1 MNIAFFCIPAHGHT
15 NPTLAVVRELTAR
28 GHTVRYYTTEAFRAK
43 VEAAGAAFVP
53 FDAEAAR
60 PGMTAADG
68 ARLGS
73 DLAFSTKLIVDLTLA
88 ADDWLSRELTAHR
101 PDVIVGDSMAFW
113 AKLAAK
119 KHGIPFVSSTTTF
132 AFNRFS
138 AKVIG
143 QNGAGFLQFLLAQPR
158 INRQL
163 KRLRAAGYAVKSVF
177 DIIANDNE
185 TETVVYTSPDFQ
197 PCADTF
203 SEKYHFVDRLLREF
217 KVEANVGA
225 PQVAYKETIT
235 KAVDQDTKYAR
246 QSGGKGQYGHVKIHV
261 EPNESG
267 KGYEFVNATVG
278 GSVPKEYIPAV
289 DAGIQG
295 AMLAGVLAGYPV
307 VDVKVTLYDGSYHEV
322 DSSEM
327 AFKIAGSMAFKEACQ
342 KAGPTLLEP
351 IMKVSVIV
359 PDEYMGDVIGDLNSR
374 RGQIQGFEAR
384 SGAQQI
390 DAFVPLAEMFG
401 YATDLRSRTQGRGQY
416 TMEPSH
422 YIEIPKSIQ
431 EKIIDQRTGR
441 HMS

>member
-1 MNIAFFCIPAHGHT
+1 MNIAFFCIPAHGHM

-43 VEAAGAAFVP
+43 VEAAGAVFVP
-53 FDAEAAR
+53 FDTEAAR

-88 ADDWLSRELTAHR
+88 ADDRLSRELTAHR

-185 TETVVYTSPDFQ
+185 TETVVYTSPEFQ

-203 SEKYHFVDRLLREF
+203 SEKYHFVGPLLRPAQSSFEKLPGRSLIYISLGTVNNDALPFYRACLAAFGGDPRFQFVLSAGTQADLAALGPIPESCTVRASVDQMAVLDCADVFLTHCGMNSASEGLYFGAALLMLPQTSEQKGVARRVSQLGAGALLKGTSPGEIRRAAERLLRDPSYRKNAEKIGESF
-217 KVEANVGA
+217 RA
-225 PQVAYKETIT
+225 
-235 KAVDQDTKYAR
+235 
-246 QSGGKGQYGHVKIHV
+246 SGGASAAADRIEAEIAEKRMQY
-261 EPNESG
+261 
-267 KGYEFVNATVG
+267 
-278 GSVPKEYIPAV
+278 
-289 DAGIQG
+289 
-295 AMLAGVLAGYPV
+295 
-307 VDVKVTLYDGSYHEV
+307 
-322 DSSEM
+322 
-327 AFKIAGSMAFKEACQ
+327 
-342 KAGPTLLEP
+342 
-351 IMKVSVIV
+351 
-359 PDEYMGDVIGDLNSR
+359 R
-374 RGQIQGFEAR
+374 
-384 SGAQQI
+384 
-390 DAFVPLAEMFG
+390 
-401 YATDLRSRTQGRGQY
+401 
-416 TMEPSH
+416 
-422 YIEIPKSIQ
+422 
-431 EKIIDQRTGR
+431 
-441 HMS
+441 

>member
-43 VEAAGAAFVP
+43 IEAAGAVFVP

-73 DLAFSTKLIVDLTLA
+73 DLAFSTRLIVDLTLA
-88 ADDWLSRELTAHR
+88 ADDWLSRELTVHR

-203 SEKYHFVDRLLREF
+203 SEKYHFVGPLLRP
-217 KVEANVGA
+217 A
-225 PQVAYKETIT
+225 
-235 KAVDQDTKYAR
+235 
-246 QSGGKGQYGHVKIHV
+246 QSSFEKLPGRSLIYISLGTVNNDALPFYRACLAAFGGDPRFQLV
-261 EPNESG
+261 
-267 KGYEFVNATVG
+267 
-278 GSVPKEYIPAV
+278 
-289 DAGIQG
+289 
-295 AMLAGVLAGYPV
+295 
-307 VDVKVTLYDGSYHEV
+307 
-322 DSSEM
+322 
-327 AFKIAGSMAFKEACQ
+327 
-342 KAGPTLLEP
+342 
-351 IMKVSVIV
+351 
-359 PDEYMGDVIGDLNSR
+359 R
-374 RGQIQGFEAR
+374 
-384 SGAQQI
+384 
-390 DAFVPLAEMFG
+390 
-401 YATDLRSRTQGRGQY
+401 
-416 TMEPSH
+416 
-422 YIEIPKSIQ
+422 
-431 EKIIDQRTGR
+431 
-441 HMS
+441 

>member
-43 VEAAGAAFVP
+43 VEAASAVFVP

-60 PGMTAADG
+60 PGMTAADD

-113 AKLAAK
+113 AKLASK

-163 KRLRAAGYAVKSVF
+163 KRLRAAGYAVKSMF

-185 TETVVYTSPDFQ
+185 TETVVYTSPEFQ

-203 SEKYHFVDRLLREF
+203 SEKYHFVGPLLRPAQSSFEKLPGRSLIYISLGTVNNDALPF
-217 KVEANVGA
+217 YRACLAAFGGDPRFQLRALRRHAGRPRGVRPHSEKLHRPRERGPDGGARLRRRLSHPLRHEQRERRIVARSAARPLPADAGAARRGEPRRCARRGRSAHGPLRRRHPPRGRDRAHRSLLPRKRAEARRQLPPLRRRGRGSRCHRARGELSDSMQKHA
-225 PQVAYKETIT
+225 PA
-235 KAVDQDTKYAR
+235 D
-246 QSGGKGQYGHVKIHV
+246 S
-261 EPNESG
+261 
-267 KGYEFVNATVG
+267 
-278 GSVPKEYIPAV
+278 GSVFLCYV
-289 DAGIQG
+289 N
-295 AMLAGVLAGYPV
+295 
-307 VDVKVTLYDGSYHEV
+307 SY
-322 DSSEM
+322 S
-327 AFKIAGSMAFKEACQ
+327 FF
-342 KAGPTLLEP
+342 
-351 IMKVSVIV
+351 
-359 PDEYMGDVIGDLNSR
+359 SR
-374 RGQIQGFEAR
+374 
-384 SGAQQI
+384 
-390 DAFVPLAEMFG
+390 
-401 YATDLRSRTQGRGQY
+401 
-416 TMEPSH
+416 
-422 YIEIPKSIQ
+422 
-431 EKIIDQRTGR
+431 
-441 HMS
+441 

>member
-43 VEAAGAAFVP
+43 VETAGAVFVP

-68 ARLGS
+68 ANLKDYQFANPTSNDDPARLGS
-73 DLAFSTKLIVDLTLA
+73 DLTFSTKLIVDLTLA
-88 ADDWLSRELTAHR
+88 ADDRLSRELTVHR

-177 DIIANDNE
+177 DVIANDNE
-185 TETVVYTSPDFQ
+185 TETVVYTSPEFQ

-203 SEKYHFVDRLLREF
+203 SEKYHFVGPLLRPAQSSFEKLPGRSLIYISLGTVNNDALPF
-217 KVEANVGA
+217 YRACLAAFGGDPRFQLVLSAGTQTDLAALGPIPENCTVRAS
-225 PQVAYKETIT
+225 
-235 KAVDQDTKYAR
+235 VDQMAVLDCADVFLTHCGMNSASEGLWHGLPLVLYPQTPEQHGVANR
-246 QSGGKGQYGHVKIHV
+246 VAALGAGVPLTDPSADGIRRAV
-261 EPNESG
+261 ETALTDPAYRE
-267 KGYEFVNATVG
+267 NAQ
-278 GSVPKEYIPAV
+278 K
-289 DAGIQG
+289 
-295 AMLAGVLAGYPV
+295 LAGGFRRCGGA
-307 VDVKVTLYDGSYHEV
+307 
-322 DSSEM
+322 
-327 AFKIAGSMAFKEACQ
+327 AEA
-342 KAGPTLLEP
+342 A
-351 IMKVSVIV
+351 
-359 PDEYMGDVIGDLNSR
+359 
-374 RGQIQGFEAR
+374 
-384 SGAQQI
+384 
-390 DAFVPLAEMFG
+390 DA
-401 YATDLRSRTQGRGQY
+401 
-416 TMEPSH
+416 
-422 YIEIPKSIQ
+422 IE
-431 EKIIDQRTGR
+431 
-441 HMS
+441 HAAN

>member
-15 NPTLAVVRELTAR
+15 NPTLAVVRKLTAR

-43 VEAAGAAFVP
+43 VEAAGAVFVP
-53 FDAEAAR
+53 FDTEAAR

-101 PDVIVGDSMAFW
+101 PDVIAGDSMAFW

-138 AKVIG
+138 AKVIE

-203 SEKYHFVDRLLREF
+203 SEKYHFVGPLLRPAQSSFEKLPGRSLIYISLGTVNNDALPF
-217 KVEANVGA
+217 YRACLAAFGGDPRFQLVLSAGTQTDLAALGPIPENCTVRASVDQMAVLDCADIFLTHCGMNSASEGLWHGLPLVLYPQTPEQHGVANRVAALGAGVPLTDPSADGIRRAVEAALTDPAYRENAQKLADGFRRCGGA
-225 PQVAYKETIT
+225 AE
-235 KAVDQDTKYAR
+235 AA
-246 QSGGKGQYGHVKIHV
+246 
-261 EPNESG
+261 
-267 KGYEFVNATVG
+267 
-278 GSVPKEYIPAV
+278 
-289 DAGIQG
+289 DA
-295 AMLAGVLAGYPV
+295 
-307 VDVKVTLYDGSYHEV
+307 
-322 DSSEM
+322 
-327 AFKIAGSMAFKEACQ
+327 
-342 KAGPTLLEP
+342 
-351 IMKVSVIV
+351 
-359 PDEYMGDVIGDLNSR
+359 
-374 RGQIQGFEAR
+374 
-384 SGAQQI
+384 
-390 DAFVPLAEMFG
+390 
-401 YATDLRSRTQGRGQY
+401 
-416 TMEPSH
+416 
-422 YIEIPKSIQ
+422 IE
-431 EKIIDQRTGR
+431 
-441 HMS
+441 HAAN

>member
-28 GHTVRYYTTEAFRAK
+28 GRTVRYYTTEAFRAK
-43 VEAAGAAFVP
+43 VEAAGAVFVP

-73 DLAFSTKLIVDLTLA
+73 DLAFSTRLIVDLTLA
-88 ADDWLSRELTAHR
+88 ADDWLSRELTVHR

-185 TETVVYTSPDFQ
+185 TETVVYKM
-197 PCADTF
+197 CIR
-203 SEKYHFVDRLLREF
+203 DR
-217 KVEANVGA
+217 
-225 PQVAYKETIT
+225 QETNLFTGTVMENIRYGRLDAT
-235 KAVDQDTKYAR
+235 DEECRAAAR
-246 QSGGKGQYGHVKIHV
+246 
-261 EPNESG
+261 
-267 KGYEFVNATVG
+267 
-278 GSVPKEYIPAV
+278 
-289 DAGIQG
+289 
-295 AMLAGVLAGYPV
+295 LAGADDFITRLPQGY
-307 VDVKVTLYDGSYHEV
+307 D
-322 DSSEM
+322 
-327 AFKIAGSMAFKEACQ
+327 
-342 KAGPTLLEP
+342 TLLTNNGANLSQGQRQLIAIARAAVADPPVMILDEATSS
-351 IMKVSVIV
+351 IDTRTEAIVQRGMDQLMEGRTVFVIAHRLSTV
-359 PDEYMGDVIGDLNSR
+359 KNSDVIMVLDH
-374 RGQIQGFEAR
+374 
-384 SGAQQI
+384 
-390 DAFVPLAEMFG
+390 
-401 YATDLRSRTQGRGQY
+401 GR
-416 TMEPSH
+416 
-422 YIEIPKSIQ
+422 I
-431 EKIIDQRTGR
+431 RCV
-441 HMS
+441 

>member
-43 VEAAGAAFVP
+43 IEAAGAVFVP

-73 DLAFSTKLIVDLTLA
+73 DLAFSTRLIVDLTLA
-88 ADDWLSRELTAHR
+88 ADDWLSRELTVHR

-203 SEKYHFVDRLLREF
+203 SEKYHFVGPLLRPAQSSFEKLPGRSLIYISLGTVNNDALPF
-217 KVEANVGA
+217 YRACLAAFGGRSA
-225 PQVAYKETIT
+225 LS
-235 KAVDQDTKYAR
+235 AR
-246 QSGGKGQYGHVKIHV
+246 ALRQHAGRPRGVRPH
-261 EPNESG
+261 SG
-267 KGYEFVNATVG
+267 KLHRPRERGPDGGARLRRRLSHPLRHEQRERRIVARSAARPLPADAG
-278 GSVPKEYIPAV
+278 AARRGEPRRRARRGRSAHGPLRRRHPPRGRGRAHQSLLPRKRAEARRQLPPLRRRGRGSRCHRARGELSDSMQKHAPADSGSVFLCYV
-289 DAGIQG
+289 N
-295 AMLAGVLAGYPV
+295 
-307 VDVKVTLYDGSYHEV
+307 SY
-322 DSSEM
+322 S
-327 AFKIAGSMAFKEACQ
+327 FF
-342 KAGPTLLEP
+342 
-351 IMKVSVIV
+351 
-359 PDEYMGDVIGDLNSR
+359 SR
-374 RGQIQGFEAR
+374 
-384 SGAQQI
+384 
-390 DAFVPLAEMFG
+390 
-401 YATDLRSRTQGRGQY
+401 
-416 TMEPSH
+416 
-422 YIEIPKSIQ
+422 
-431 EKIIDQRTGR
+431 
-441 HMS
+441 

>member
-43 VEAAGAAFVP
+43 VEAAGAVFVP
-53 FDAEAAR
+53 FDTEAAR

-101 PDVIVGDSMAFW
+101 PDVIAGDSMAFW

-138 AKVIG
+138 AKVIE

-203 SEKYHFVDRLLREF
+203 SENTTSSVPSCAPHSRPLKSCR
-217 KVEANVGA
+217 GA
-225 PQVAYKETIT
+225 PSSTSRS
-235 KAVDQDTKYAR
+235 AR
-246 QSGGKGQYGHVKIHV
+246 STTTRS
-261 EPNESG
+261 PS
-267 KGYEFVNATVG
+267 TVPALPPSAAIRAFSSCSPPARRQTSRR
-278 GSVPKEYIPAV
+278 SVPFRKTAPSAR
-289 DAGIQG
+289 AWTRWRCST
-295 AMLAGVLAGYPV
+295 A
-307 VDVKVTLYDGSYHEV
+307 
-322 DSSEM
+322 
-327 AFKIAGSMAFKEACQ
+327 
-342 KAGPTLLEP
+342 PTSFSP
-351 IMKVSVIV
+351 T
-359 PDEYMGDVIGDLNSR
+359 
-374 RGQIQGFEAR
+374 A
-384 SGAQQI
+384 A
-390 DAFVPLAEMFG
+390 
-401 YATDLRSRTQGRGQY
+401 
-416 TMEPSH
+416 
-422 YIEIPKSIQ
+422 
-431 EKIIDQRTGR
+431 
-441 HMS
+441 

>member
-43 VEAAGAAFVP
+43 VEAASAVFVP

-60 PGMTAADG
+60 PGMTAADD

-113 AKLAAK
+113 AKLASK

-163 KRLRAAGYAVKSVF
+163 KRLRAAGYAVKSMF

-185 TETVVYTSPDFQ
+185 TETVVYTSPEFQ

-203 SEKYHFVDRLLREF
+203 SEKYHFVGPLLRPAQSSFEKLPGRSLIYISLGTVNNDALPF
-217 KVEANVGA
+217 YRACLAAFGGRSALSARALRRHAGRPRGVRSHSGKLHRPRERGPDGGARLRRRLSHPLRHEQRERRLWHGLPLVLYPQTPEQHGVANRVAALGAGVPLTDPSADGIRRAVEAALTDPAYRENAQKLADGFRRCGGA
-225 PQVAYKETIT
+225 AE
-235 KAVDQDTKYAR
+235 AA
-246 QSGGKGQYGHVKIHV
+246 
-261 EPNESG
+261 
-267 KGYEFVNATVG
+267 
-278 GSVPKEYIPAV
+278 
-289 DAGIQG
+289 DA
-295 AMLAGVLAGYPV
+295 
-307 VDVKVTLYDGSYHEV
+307 
-322 DSSEM
+322 
-327 AFKIAGSMAFKEACQ
+327 
-342 KAGPTLLEP
+342 
-351 IMKVSVIV
+351 
-359 PDEYMGDVIGDLNSR
+359 
-374 RGQIQGFEAR
+374 
-384 SGAQQI
+384 
-390 DAFVPLAEMFG
+390 
-401 YATDLRSRTQGRGQY
+401 
-416 TMEPSH
+416 
-422 YIEIPKSIQ
+422 IE
-431 EKIIDQRTGR
+431 
-441 HMS
+441 HAAN

>member
-43 VEAAGAAFVP
+43 VETAGAVFVP
-53 FDAEAAR
+53 FGTEAAR

-73 DLAFSTKLIVDLTLA
+73 DLAFSTRLIVDLTLA

-101 PDVIVGDSMAFW
+101 PDVIAGDSMAFW

-185 TETVVYTSPDFQ
+185 TETVVYTSPEFQ

-203 SEKYHFVDRLLREF
+203 SEKYHFVGPLLRPAQSSFEKLPGRSLIYISLGTVNNDALPF
-217 KVEANVGA
+217 YRACLAAFGGDPRFQLVLSAGTQTDLAALGPIPESCTVRAS
-225 PQVAYKETIT
+225 
-235 KAVDQDTKYAR
+235 VDQMAVLDCADVFLTHCGMNSASEGLWHGLPLVLYPQTPEQHGVANRVAALGAGVPLTDPSADGIRCAVAHRSLLPRKRAEAR
-246 QSGGKGQYGHVKIHV
+246 RRLPPLRRRGRGLRRHRARGELSDSMQKHAPADS
-261 EPNESG
+261 
-267 KGYEFVNATVG
+267 
-278 GSVPKEYIPAV
+278 GSVFLCYV
-289 DAGIQG
+289 N
-295 AMLAGVLAGYPV
+295 
-307 VDVKVTLYDGSYHEV
+307 SY
-322 DSSEM
+322 S
-327 AFKIAGSMAFKEACQ
+327 FF
-342 KAGPTLLEP
+342 
-351 IMKVSVIV
+351 
-359 PDEYMGDVIGDLNSR
+359 SR
-374 RGQIQGFEAR
+374 
-384 SGAQQI
+384 
-390 DAFVPLAEMFG
+390 
-401 YATDLRSRTQGRGQY
+401 
-416 TMEPSH
+416 
-422 YIEIPKSIQ
+422 
-431 EKIIDQRTGR
+431 
-441 HMS
+441 

>member
-43 VEAAGAAFVP
+43 VETAGAVFVP

-60 PGMTAADG
+60 PGMTSADG

-73 DLAFSTKLIVDLTLA
+73 DLTFSTRLIVDLTLA
-88 ADDWLSRELTAHR
+88 ADDWLSRELTVHR

-138 AKVIG
+138 AKVIE

-185 TETVVYTSPDFQ
+185 TETVVYTSPEFQ

-203 SEKYHFVDRLLREF
+203 SEKYHFVGPLLRP
-217 KVEANVGA
+217 A
-225 PQVAYKETIT
+225 
-235 KAVDQDTKYAR
+235 
-246 QSGGKGQYGHVKIHV
+246 QSSFEKLPGRSLIYISLGTVNNDALPFYRACLAAFGGDPRFQLVF
-261 EPNESG
+261 S
-267 KGYEFVNATVG
+267 
-278 GSVPKEYIPAV
+278 
-289 DAGIQG
+289 AG
-295 AMLAGVLAGYPV
+295 
-307 VDVKVTLYDGSYHEV
+307 T
-322 DSSEM
+322 
-327 AFKIAGSMAFKEACQ
+327 
-342 KAGPTLLEP
+342 
-351 IMKVSVIV
+351 
-359 PDEYMGDVIGDLNSR
+359 
-374 RGQIQGFEAR
+374 
-384 SGAQQI
+384 
-390 DAFVPLAEMFG
+390 
-401 YATDLRSRTQGRGQY
+401 
-416 TMEPSH
+416 
-422 YIEIPKSIQ
+422 
-431 EKIIDQRTGR
+431 
-441 HMS
+441 

>member
-43 VEAAGAAFVP
+43 VEAAGAVFVP

-73 DLAFSTKLIVDLTLA
+73 DLTFSTKLIVDLTLA
-88 ADDWLSRELTAHR
+88 ADDWLSHELTAHR

-185 TETVVYTSPDFQ
+185 TETVVYTSPEFQ

-203 SEKYHFVDRLLREF
+203 SEKYHFVGPLLRPAQSSFEKLPGRSLIYISLGTVNNDALPF
-217 KVEANVGA
+217 YRACLAAFGGDPRFQLVLSAGTQADLAAFGPIPENCTVRASVDQMAVLDCADVFLTHCGMNSASEGLWHGLPLVLYPQTPEQHSVANRVAALGAGVPLTDPSADGIRRAVEAALTDPAYRENAQKLADGFHRCGGA
-225 PQVAYKETIT
+225 AE
-235 KAVDQDTKYAR
+235 AA
-246 QSGGKGQYGHVKIHV
+246 
-261 EPNESG
+261 
-267 KGYEFVNATVG
+267 
-278 GSVPKEYIPAV
+278 
-289 DAGIQG
+289 DA
-295 AMLAGVLAGYPV
+295 
-307 VDVKVTLYDGSYHEV
+307 
-322 DSSEM
+322 
-327 AFKIAGSMAFKEACQ
+327 
-342 KAGPTLLEP
+342 
-351 IMKVSVIV
+351 
-359 PDEYMGDVIGDLNSR
+359 
-374 RGQIQGFEAR
+374 
-384 SGAQQI
+384 
-390 DAFVPLAEMFG
+390 
-401 YATDLRSRTQGRGQY
+401 
-416 TMEPSH
+416 
-422 YIEIPKSIQ
+422 IE
-431 EKIIDQRTGR
+431 
-441 HMS
+441 HAAN

>member
-15 NPTLAVVRELTAR
+15 NPTLAVVRKLTAR

-43 VEAAGAAFVP
+43 VEAAGAVFVP

-88 ADDWLSRELTAHR
+88 ADDWLSRELTVHR

-185 TETVVYTSPDFQ
+185 TETVVYTSPEFQ

-203 SEKYHFVDRLLREF
+203 SEKYHFVGPLLRPAQSSFEKLPGRSLIYISLGTVNNDALPF
-217 KVEANVGA
+217 YRACLAAFGGDPRFQLVLSAGTQADLAAFGPIPESCTVRAS
-225 PQVAYKETIT
+225 
-235 KAVDQDTKYAR
+235 VDQMAVLDCADVFLTHCGMNSVNEALYFGVPLVMFP
-246 QSGGKGQYGHVKIHV
+246 QTPEQGGVCTRVLQLG
-261 EPNESG
+261 
-267 KGYEFVNATVG
+267 
-278 GSVPKEYIPAV
+278 
-289 DAGIQG
+289 
-295 AMLAGVLAGYPV
+295 AGVKLEKPDAASIRKAIDAVLLTPAYREKAAEISMGFRRCAGAN
-307 VDVKVTLYDGSYHEV
+307 GAAE
-322 DSSEM
+322 
-327 AFKIAGSMAFKEACQ
+327 KILQ
-342 KAGPTLLEP
+342 
-351 IMKVSVIV
+351 
-359 PDEYMGDVIGDLNSR
+359 VIGAAS
-374 RGQIQGFEAR
+374 
-384 SGAQQI
+384 
-390 DAFVPLAEMFG
+390 
-401 YATDLRSRTQGRGQY
+401 
-416 TMEPSH
+416 
-422 YIEIPKSIQ
+422 
-431 EKIIDQRTGR
+431 
-441 HMS
+441 

>member
-43 VEAAGAAFVP
+43 VETAGAVFVP

-73 DLAFSTKLIVDLTLA
+73 DLALSTKLIVDLTLA

-185 TETVVYTSPDFQ
+185 TETVVYTSPEFQ

-203 SEKYHFVDRLLREF
+203 SEKYHFVGPLLRPAQSSFEKLPGRSLIYISLGTVNNDALPF
-217 KVEANVGA
+217 YRACLAAFGGDPRFQLVLSAGTQTDLAALGPIPESCTVRAS
-225 PQVAYKETIT
+225 
-235 KAVDQDTKYAR
+235 VDQMAVLDCADVFLTHCGMNSASEGLWHGLPLVLYPQTPEQHGVANRVRRAR
-246 QSGGKGQYGHVKIHV
+246 RGRAAHGPLRRRHPPRGRDRAHRSRLPRKRAEARRRLPPLRRRVRGSRRHRARGELSDSMQKRAPADS
-261 EPNESG
+261 
-267 KGYEFVNATVG
+267 
-278 GSVPKEYIPAV
+278 GSVFLRYV
-289 DAGIQG
+289 N
-295 AMLAGVLAGYPV
+295 
-307 VDVKVTLYDGSYHEV
+307 SY
-322 DSSEM
+322 S
-327 AFKIAGSMAFKEACQ
+327 FF
-342 KAGPTLLEP
+342 
-351 IMKVSVIV
+351 
-359 PDEYMGDVIGDLNSR
+359 SR
-374 RGQIQGFEAR
+374 
-384 SGAQQI
+384 
-390 DAFVPLAEMFG
+390 
-401 YATDLRSRTQGRGQY
+401 
-416 TMEPSH
+416 
-422 YIEIPKSIQ
+422 
-431 EKIIDQRTGR
+431 
-441 HMS
+441 